1 MWNSYKFKVFLN
13 ISLIFFLFIGLYVFL
28 TDNSEK
34 NNISF
39 ILLTLSGFLY
49 PIQRLKKLKKENSN
63 QLIMSIKTYKII
75 ETILLFFGIV
85 YYILYFTIDIPKPYN
100 NIGFI
105 SVGVMFFIGKI
116 IRKKEN
122 KLNQSV

>member
-1 MWNSYKFKVFLN
+1 MMN
-13 ISLIFFLFIGLYVFL
+13 
-28 TDNSEK
+28 
-34 NNISF
+34 
-39 ILLTLSGFLY
+39 
-49 PIQRLKKLKKENSN
+49 
-63 QLIMSIKTYKII
+63 IKTYKII
-75 ETILLFFGIV
+75 ETILLLFGIV

>member
-28 TDNSEK
+28 TDNREK
-34 NNISF
+34 NNLSF